1 MEISRLWRVYLLR
14 RSELSKK
21 IDLWEV
27 CKKTRQK
34 AYEASSTLHHQ
45 LNHTKRAEPSNLQEA
60 FDPEFYREEK
70 K

>member
-1 MEISRLWRVYLLR
+1 MEN
-14 RSELSKK
+14 LSFTPFR
-21 IDLWEV
+21 IIEENRPLGSLQ
-27 CKKTRQK
+27 KTRQK
-34 AYEASSTLHHQ
+34 AYEASSTLRHQ